1 MNYYNIN
8 TALFNYVSLR
18 ASSTVAFH
26 PTVKTVGFPG
36 LHFVRRVRRKTPQRK
51 VQIILK
57 KQYLKRRI
65 VKMLNNLAAAFS

>member
-26 PTVKTVGFPG
+26 PTVETVGFPG
-36 LHFVRRVRRKTPQRK
+36 LRLVM
-51 VQIILK
+51 ILSCT
-57 KQYLKRRI
+57 R
-65 VKMLNNLAAAFS
+65 

>member
-36 LHFVRRVRRKTPQRK
+36 LHFVKPRLSSPAQTVHIRVC
-51 VQIILK
+51 L
-57 KQYLKRRI
+57 L
-65 VKMLNNLAAAFS
+65 SG

>member
-36 LHFVRRVRRKTPQRK
+36 LHFV
-51 VQIILK
+51 
-57 KQYLKRRI
+57 I
-65 VKMLNNLAAAFS
+65 VTTDESVLM

>member
-18 ASSTVAFH
+18 ASLTVAFH

-36 LHFVRRVRRKTPQRK
+36 LHFVNALTLSSQTLLFVG
-51 VQIILK
+51 L
-57 KQYLKRRI
+57 L
-65 VKMLNNLAAAFS
+65 LALCCFHYIMTHI

>member
-36 LHFVRRVRRKTPQRK
+36 LHFVIGADIGFDHVDYSRCYDNQTH
-51 VQIILK
+51 
-57 KQYLKRRI
+57 
-65 VKMLNNLAAAFS
+65 AEH

>member
-36 LHFVRRVRRKTPQRK
+36 LHFVKINPHNIHNQDQCSTNSH
-51 VQIILK
+51 LHN
-57 KQYLKRRI
+57 YE
-65 VKMLNNLAAAFS
+65 NNYVVLSNVLLTV

>member
-36 LHFVRRVRRKTPQRK
+36 LHNYGAGHPIYSRK
-51 VQIILK
+51 
-57 KQYLKRRI
+57 
-65 VKMLNNLAAAFS
+65 A